1 MKNILITC
9 RSNYNKHGELIW
21 ALENNWYEFFKK
33 RKVNLVPIT
42 PSIRFKDQL
51 KQFKPRGIIFSG
63 GNDLNFF

>member
-21 ALENNWYEFFKK
+21 ALENNWYEVFKK

-42 PSIRFKDQL
+42 PSK
-51 KQFKPRGIIFSG
+51 
-63 GNDLNFF
+63 